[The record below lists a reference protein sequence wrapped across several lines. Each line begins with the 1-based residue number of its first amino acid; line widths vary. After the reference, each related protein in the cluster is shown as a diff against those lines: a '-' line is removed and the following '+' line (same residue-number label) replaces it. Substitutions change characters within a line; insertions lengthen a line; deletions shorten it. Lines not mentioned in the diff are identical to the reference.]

1 MTSISIDTRDM
12 IPGSRSRRKTAKQN
26 PGYAPEALK
35 RYIFEGDKRRFVSGH
50 RFHLMIM
57 LH

>member
-1 MTSISIDTRDM
+1 MTGVSIDTRDM

-35 RYIFEGDKRRFVSGH
+35 RYIFEGDKNRLSH
-50 RFHLMIM
+50 
-57 LH
+57 